1 MIYGKSSPVPAPFA
15 GVLDFIVDV
24 PGKRPVRILQLTDMQ
39 VIDASQQRFPTRLNE
54 KEIACWQPENVGAEC
69 FDHISSLCAQTM
81 PDLIFITGDIVY
93 GEFDDSGRFFEQ
105 FCDFMD
111 SLGIPWAPIFGN
123 HDNESKR
130 GVLWQCSRFS
140 DSKNCLF
147 ARGPVHGNSNYT
159 VGIVQNEELIRVL
172 YLTDSNCC
180 GGTDDPAV
188 YRHLGFH
195 EDQVAWLAEK
205 GSAVGAITPAPG
217 FFACHVPTSEFMAA
231 PIEKG
236 YQDAD
241 QGFVYVLGVNVPARD
256 GDMGC
261 KREHMSCFPAPAG
274 FREALAACRVDGA
287 FTGHCHAI
295 NTSILWQGIRWTFG
309 LKTGQYDY
317 HIPGQMGGTLI
328 TLNPDAAPGALPDQ
342 TSSAPFL
349 VQHVPALTIYGPFP
363 KGE

>member
-1 MIYGKSSPVPAPFA
+1 MIYGKTAPVPSPFE

-24 PGKRPVRILQLTDMQ
+24 PDKRPIRVLQLTDMQ

-54 KEIACWQPENVGAEC
+54 KEIVCWQPENVGVELL
-69 FDHISSLCAQTM
+69 DHIRSVCAQTR

-93 GEFDDSGRFFEQ
+93 GEFDDSGRSFEL

-111 SLGIPWAPIFGN
+111 SLDIPWAPIFGN
-123 HDNESKR
+123 HDNESKK
-130 GVLWQCSRFS
+130 GVLWQCARFAAA
-140 DSKNCLF
+140 KNCLF
-147 ARGPVHGNSNYT
+147 ARGNVHGNSNYT
-159 VGIVQNEELIRVL
+159 VGITQGGRLVRVL

-188 YRHLGFH
+188 FRYLGFH

-205 GSAVGAITPAPG
+205 GTAVGRISSAPG
-217 FFACHVPTSEFMAA
+217 FFACHVPPTEFHTASV
-231 PIEKG
+231 EKG
-236 YQDAD
+236 YPAD
-241 QGFVYVLGVNVPARD
+241 QATAYVIGVNVPARD

-261 KREHMSCFPAPAG
+261 KREHISCFSAPAG
-274 FREALAACRVDGA
+274 FRDALAACRVDGA

-295 NTSILWQGIRWTFG
+295 NTSVLWQGIRWTFG

-317 HIPGQMGGTLI
+317 HIPGHMGGTLI

-342 TSSAPFL
+342 TERAPFI
-349 VQHVPALTIYGPFP
+349 VRHVPALTLYGPFP
-363 KGE
+363 KGT